1 MTMERNNRDY
11 RFALNSLNGKD
22 SFQEHNDRMR
32 EFRRAHAA
40 VALVN
45 APRYGE
51 SAILA
56 RTEPL
61 QLKDIIIEAG
71 GTGFLDNAMNWSAY
85 VPVPKV
91 AGYKLSQN

>member
-1 MTMERNNRDY
+1 MTTRLDNTRISFEKHNEYMRD
-11 RFALNSLNGKD
+11 
-22 SFQEHNDRMR
+22 
-32 EFRRAHAA
+32 FRKAHAA
-40 VALVN
+40 VTLVN

-71 GTGFLDNAMNWSAY
+71 GTGFLDNAMNCSTY

-91 AGYKLSQN
+91 ARYKLSQN

>member
-1 MTMERNNRDY
+1 MTMRLDNTRV
-11 RFALNSLNGKD
+11 
-22 SFQEHNDRMR
+22 SFEEHNENMR
-32 EFRRAHAA
+32 EFRKAHTE

-56 RTEPL
+56 RTELL

-71 GTGFLDNAMNWSAY
+71 GTGSLDNATNWSAY

>member
-1 MTMERNNRDY
+1 MPMKLDNTRV
-11 RFALNSLNGKD
+11 
-22 SFQEHNDRMR
+22 SFEEHNEYMR

-51 SAILA
+51 PAIPA

-71 GTGFLDNAMNWSAY
+71 GTGFLDNAMNWSTY

-91 AGYKLSQN
+91 ARYKLYQN

>member
-1 MTMERNNRDY
+1 MTTRLDNTGTFFE
-11 RFALNSLNGKD
+11 K
-22 SFQEHNDRMR
+22 HNEYMR
-32 EFRRAHAA
+32 GFCKAHAA

-56 RTEPL
+56 RTGPL

-71 GTGFLDNAMNWSAY
+71 GTGSLDNAMNWSTY

-91 AGYKLSQN
+91 ARYKLSQN

>member
-1 MTMERNNRDY
+1 MIMNW
-11 RFALNSLNGKD
+11 NGRRV
-22 SFQEHNDRMR
+22 SFGEHNENMK
-32 EFRRAHAA
+32 EFRKAHAA

-56 RTEPL
+56 RAELL

-71 GTGFLDNAMNWSAY
+71 GTGFLDNAMNWSIY
-85 VPVPKV
+85 VPAPKV
-91 AGYKLSQN
+91 ARYKLSQN

>member
-1 MTMERNNRDY
+1 MIMNWNDSRVS
-11 RFALNSLNGKD
+11 FGK
-22 SFQEHNDRMR
+22 HNENMK
-32 EFRRAHAA
+32 EFRKAHAA

-71 GTGFLDNAMNWSAY
+71 GTGFLDNAMNWSTY
-85 VPVPKV
+85 VPMPKV
-91 AGYKLSQN
+91 ARYKLSQN

>member
-1 MTMERNNRDY
+1 MTVYRNNHHE
-11 RFALNSLNGKD
+11 
-22 SFQEHNDRMR
+22 SFQKHAEYMKS
-32 EFRRAHAA
+32 FRKAHAA

-71 GTGFLDNAMNWSAY
+71 GTGFLDNATNWSAY

>member
-1 MTMERNNRDY
+1 MSSRLDNTRV
-11 RFALNSLNGKD
+11 
-22 SFQEHNDRMR
+22 SFEEHNEYMR

-51 SAILA
+51 PAILA

-71 GTGFLDNAMNWSAY
+71 GTGFLDSAMNWSTY

>member
-1 MTMERNNRDY
+1 MTMRLDNTRV
-11 RFALNSLNGKD
+11 
-22 SFQEHNDRMR
+22 SFEEHNENMR

-71 GTGFLDNAMNWSAY
+71 GTGFLDNAMNWSTYIPA
-85 VPVPKV
+85 PKV
-91 AGYKLSQN
+91 ARYKLSPN

>member
-1 MTMERNNRDY
+1 MTMRLENTRV
-11 RFALNSLNGKD
+11 
-22 SFQEHNDRMR
+22 SFEEHNENMR
-32 EFRRAHAA
+32 EFRRAHAT

-61 QLKDIIIEAG
+61 QLKDIIIAAG
-71 GTGFLDNAMNWSAY
+71 GTRFRDNAMDRSAY
-85 VPVPKV
+85 VPMPKV
-91 AGYKLSQN
+91 ARYKLSQN

>member
-1 MTMERNNRDY
+1 MSSRLDNTRT
-11 RFALNSLNGKD
+11 
-22 SFQEHNDRMR
+22 SFGEHNEYMR
-32 EFRRAHAA
+32 EFRKAHAA

-51 SAILA
+51 PAILA

-71 GTGFLDNAMNWSAY
+71 GTGFLDNAMNWSVY
-85 VPVPKV
+85 VPAPKV
-91 AGYKLSQN
+91 ARYKLSQN

>member
-1 MTMERNNRDY
+1 MTMRLDNTRV
-11 RFALNSLNGKD
+11 
-22 SFQEHNDRMR
+22 SFEEHKEYMR
-32 EFRRAHAA
+32 EFRKAHAA

-45 APRYGE
+45 APRYDE

>member
-1 MTMERNNRDY
+1 MIMNWNDNRV
-11 RFALNSLNGKD
+11 
-22 SFQEHNDRMR
+22 SFGEHNENMK
-32 EFRRAHAA
+32 EFRRAHGDI
-40 VALVN
+40 ALVN

-51 SAILA
+51 PAILA

-71 GTGFLDNAMNWSAY
+71 GTGFLDDAMNRSAY

-91 AGYKLSQN
+91 ARYKLSQN

>member
-1 MTMERNNRDY
+1 MSSRLDNTRV
-11 RFALNSLNGKD
+11 
-22 SFQEHNDRMR
+22 SFQEHNEYMR
-32 EFRRAHAA
+32 EFRKAHAA

-45 APRYGE
+45 APRYDE

-71 GTGFLDNAMNWSAY
+71 GTGFLDNAMNWSTY
-85 VPVPKV
+85 IPMPKV
-91 AGYKLSQN
+91 ARYKLSQS

>member
-1 MTMERNNRDY
+1 MSSRLDNTRV
-11 RFALNSLNGKD
+11 
-22 SFQEHNDRMR
+22 SFQEHNEYMR
-32 EFRRAHAA
+32 EFRKAHAA

-71 GTGFLDNAMNWSAY
+71 GTGFLDNAMNWSTY
-85 VPVPKV
+85 IPMPKV
-91 AGYKLSQN
+91 ARYKLSQS

>member
-1 MTMERNNRDY
+1 MSSRLDNTRV
-11 RFALNSLNGKD
+11 
-22 SFQEHNDRMR
+22 SFEEHNEYMS
-32 EFRRAHAA
+32 EFRKAHAA
-40 VALVN
+40 VVLVN
-45 APRYGE
+45 APKYGE

-56 RTEPL
+56 RTKPL

-71 GTGFLDNAMNWSAY
+71 GTGFLDNATSWSAY